1 MKNENISY
9 DGKSFIFNGKRV
21 FINSGEIHYFRIP
34 ESQWKDRL
42 LKCKRAFLNTIGT
55 YIAWNWHEGKEG
67 EFSFEKDR
75 DINRWLS
82 LAEEV
87 GLYIFVRPGPYICSE
102 WDFGGLPN
110 YLIPKDCELR
120 SLEQNYIGYCKKYL
134 NTVNKII
141 KPHLIT
147 NGGKIFLYQI
157 ENEFEVGDI
166 PYHRKLKEIVE
177 KDGINIPI
185 CTNENFWIRG
195 TDIIEGPDPYHFSW
209 VISEVMNKIRNLL
222 KTQPDKPPLGIEVG
236 THFYSRFYGQ
246 MPFSDGYKPPELD
259 EVYLKCLIAA
269 GISGFNRYM
278 FHGGT
283 NIGYW
288 TGRDISTSY
297 DYEAPIREWGELDKR
312 YYIVRRIGGF
322 LECFQEALLETIPV
336 EGECSVNEKGVE
348 IFMRKNNE
356 SVFMFLS
363 NTYGKNKE
371 FKINFKD
378 PETGKNIIFP
388 AKNKYQL
395 PGYSATII
403 PVNLKL
409 SDDLTLLYTTSEI
422 FYFIDNGK
430 EKILILYR
438 EDGIDGEISLKIGEN
453 IKNVNYT
460 HKNNPQF
467 IVVERDIKLIII
479 DKEISSKTWFFNYK
493 NKKYPIFSNI
503 YFLEEEKEREN
514 NIHLVF
520 QVKEGKNWMK
530 IPFKPLEVKLDNEN
544 IEYSYYEENNIT
556 EINLPEDKFPEI
568 HYELS
573 GKWKVKEENIENN
586 SDKWLKWRPLECL
599 ENYGFLKN
607 GYSIYKSNFNL
618 SKVKKPLYLTLT
630 GFQDEASIY
639 INGKYVNSGRDNLR
653 CEVSSYLSKG
663 DNSLIVLVE
672 SEGHVCSG
680 EKSFNGIHSP
690 VYLSSEEKSI
700 ELKWWRRK
708 FIPDTY
714 PERAIIR
721 EEMEEINDEFDDSS
735 WEKVRVDKKFD
746 SRLFKNSYEECFA
759 WYRTEVEIPDD
770 FEKRGISIDFES
782 GMNAKIYLFV
792 NGKFSGIKE
801 NAFLSLPFSF
811 DLTNKVKKGKNYI
824 TIGIKVDRWGTHYG
838 LNGTVKI
845 TSYDVCLNKNW
856 QVREGIEGQ
865 TRGYFSPEFDD
876 SDWDDVEIN
885 KEKWA
890 SGSLIWFRKK
900 VKIENIP
907 DYISPLRITLKNTS
921 EKALIYFNGV
931 LIGRYS
937 EKGGQEDFYI
947 YEDLIK
953 EENVISVMVDGRE
966 KEAKLGE
973 ISITP
978 YYISKRISVDIKL

>member
-1 MKNENISY
+1 
-9 DGKSFIFNGKRV
+9 
-21 FINSGEIHYFRIP
+21 
-34 ESQWKDRL
+34 
-42 LKCKRAFLNTIGT
+42 
-55 YIAWNWHEGKEG
+55 
-67 EFSFEKDR
+67 
-75 DINRWLS
+75 
-82 LAEEV
+82 
-87 GLYIFVRPGPYICSE
+87 
-102 WDFGGLPN
+102 
-110 YLIPKDCELR
+110 
-120 SLEQNYIGYCKKYL
+120 
-134 NTVNKII
+134 
-141 KPHLIT
+141 
-147 NGGKIFLYQI
+147 
-157 ENEFEVGDI
+157 
-166 PYHRKLKEIVE
+166 
-177 KDGINIPI
+177 
-185 CTNENFWIRG
+185 
-195 TDIIEGPDPYHFSW
+195 
-209 VISEVMNKIRNLL
+209 
-222 KTQPDKPPLGIEVG
+222 
-236 THFYSRFYGQ
+236 
-246 MPFSDGYKPPELD
+246 
-259 EVYLKCLIAA
+259 
-269 GISGFNRYM
+269 
-278 FHGGT
+278 
-283 NIGYW
+283 
-288 TGRDISTSY
+288 
-297 DYEAPIREWGELDKR
+297 
-312 YYIVRRIGGF
+312 
-322 LECFQEALLETIPV
+322 
-336 EGECSVNEKGVE
+336 
-348 IFMRKNNE
+348 
-356 SVFMFLS
+356 
-363 NTYGKNKE
+363 
-371 FKINFKD
+371 
-378 PETGKNIIFP
+378 
-388 AKNKYQL
+388 
-395 PGYSATII
+395 
-403 PVNLKL
+403 
-409 SDDLTLLYTTSEI
+409 
-422 FYFIDNGK
+422 
-430 EKILILYR
+430 
-438 EDGIDGEISLKIGEN
+438 KIGEN
-453 IKNVNYT
+453 IKNINYT

-467 IVVERDIKLIII
+467 ITVEDKLTLVIL

-782 GMNAKIYLFV
+782 GMNAKIY
-792 NGKFSGIKE
+792 
-801 NAFLSLPFSF
+801 
-811 DLTNKVKKGKNYI
+811 
-824 TIGIKVDRWGTHYG
+824 
-838 LNGTVKI
+838 
-845 TSYDVCLNKNW
+845 
-856 QVREGIEGQ
+856 
-865 TRGYFSPEFDD
+865 
-876 SDWDDVEIN
+876 
-885 KEKWA
+885 
-890 SGSLIWFRKK
+890 
-900 VKIENIP
+900 
-907 DYISPLRITLKNTS
+907 
-921 EKALIYFNGV
+921 
-931 LIGRYS
+931 
-937 EKGGQEDFYI
+937 
-947 YEDLIK
+947 
-953 EENVISVMVDGRE
+953 
-966 KEAKLGE
+966 
-973 ISITP
+973 
-978 YYISKRISVDIKL
+978 